1 MSMMDERIYPMLASS
16 GEPFDDPDWIYEIK
30 WDGSRTIAFLSDKTR
45 LQDRR
50 LVDIT
55 YQFPDLAL
63 LNKHIRAR
71 ETILDGELVVLKNG
85 KPSYKSIMSRKHQQN
100 LMKIN
105 LLSKTMPAVFIT
117 WDILY
122 LDGKPLIELPLI
134 ERKSYLK
141 KVVKQSEI
149 VKISDFIFEHGK
161 ILFEETGK
169 KNLEGV
175 MAKKANSK
183 YLIGKRSKLWLKLK
197 HFIVLN
203 AVIIGYRTD
212 KTALI
217 LGLYDEENNLI
228 PIGSCESGLSHKELS
243 AFYEVVDDIKVLDDY
258 YKYNE
263 KNVQWLKPILT
274 CKVRFMEWSENMKM
288 RAPSF
293 IQFDYNVK
301 PEECRFE

>member
-1 MSMMDERIYPMLASS
+1 MDERISPMLASS
-16 GEPFDDPDWIYEIK
+16 GEPFDNPDWIYEIK
-30 WDGSRTIAFLSDKTR
+30 WDGSRTIAFLSDKVR

-55 YQFPDLAL
+55 YQFPDLTL
-63 LNKHIRAR
+63 LHKYIKAR
-71 ETILDGELVVLKNG
+71 EAILDGELVVLKNG

-100 LMKIN
+100 LIKIN
-105 LLSKTMPAVFIT
+105 LLSKTMPAIFIT

-122 LDGKPLIELPLI
+122 LNGKPLIELPLT
-134 ERKSYLK
+134 ERKSYLEK
-141 KVVKQSEI
+141 IVKQSEI
-149 VKISDFIFEHGK
+149 IRISDFVFAHGK
-161 ILFEETGK
+161 TLFEETGK
-169 KNLEGV
+169 CGLEGV
-175 MAKKANSK
+175 MAKKSDSK

-212 KTALI
+212 KTAFV
-217 LGLYDEENNLI
+217 LGLYDDENNII

-243 AFYEVVDDIKVLDDY
+243 AFYNVVNDIKVSDDY
-258 YKYNE
+258 YKYKE

-293 IQFDYNVK
+293 IQFEHNIR

>member
-1 MSMMDERIYPMLASS
+1 MSMMDERISPMLASS
-16 GEPFDDPDWIYEIK
+16 GEPFENPDWIYEIK

-55 YQFPDLAL
+55 YQFPDLSL
-63 LNKHIRAR
+63 LHKHIKAR
-71 ETILDGELVVLKNG
+71 EAILDGELIVLKNG

-100 LMKIN
+100 LIKIN

-141 KVVKQSEI
+141 KVFKQSEI

-169 KNLEGV
+169 KGLEGV
-175 MAKKANSK
+175 MAKKADSK
-183 YLIGKRSKLWLKLK
+183 YLIGKRSRLWLKLK

-217 LGLYDEENNLI
+217 LGLYDDENNLI
-228 PIGSCESGLSHKELS
+228 QIGSCESGLSHKELS

-258 YKYNE
+258 YKYKE

-293 IQFDYNVK
+293 IQFEYNVR